1 MSVASV
7 LASLNGLSLP
17 HAAARLAA
25 AEVPVFPCVPGAK
38 NPLLKPDEENPK
50 SRPGGFR
57 MATTNARQVA
67 AWWRRWPSANIG
79 VPTGTTSGVDVVDV
93 DRKPG
98 GDGFVAF
105 ERARRAGLLP
115 GWLGVVRSASGGAH
129 FYLPADPDR
138 PQRSWQ
144 AAKAHVDFRGDGGY
158 IIVPP
163 SVIVVGEHRKGYEL
177 IAPATG
183 KIAPVDAAA
192 LRDFLDP
199 RPEPAVHRV
208 SGPIRS
214 GDAQRLAAWVAMRA
228 EGERNRGLFWASCR
242 LAEAGL
248 SLPEM
253 VDVLAPAGERA
264 GLPPREV
271 ETTIRSAYRSVHVQ
285 PAVSTAG
292 QGDASRRVPRLAGQV
307 LS

>member
-7 LASLNGLSLP
+7 LASLNDLSLP
-17 HAAARLAA
+17 QAAARLAA
-25 AEVPVFPCVPGAK
+25 AGVPVFPCVPGAK

-57 MATTNARQVA
+57 MATTDARQVA
-67 AWWRRWPSANIG
+67 AWWRRWPTANIG
-79 VPTGTTSGVDVVDV
+79 VPTGTASGVDVVDV

-98 GDGFVAF
+98 GDGFAAF
-105 ERARRAGLLP
+105 GRARRGGLVP
-115 GWLGVVRSASGGAH
+115 GWLAVVRSASGGAH
-129 FYLPADPDR
+129 FYFPATSDR

-144 AAKAHVDFRGDGGY
+144 AANAHVDFRGDGGY

-163 SVIVVGEHRKGYEL
+163 SVIVTGAHRGRYEL
-177 IAPATG
+177 VVPATG
-183 KIAPVDAAA
+183 KIVPVDAVA

-199 RPEPAVHRV
+199 RPEPAAHRTH
-208 SGPIRS
+208 GPIRS
-214 GDAQRLAAWVAMRA
+214 EDAKRLAAWVGMRA

-253 VDVLAPAGERA
+253 VGALAPAGERA

-285 PAVSTAG
+285 PAASSVG
-292 QGDASRRVPRLAGQV
+292 QGDALRRVPRLAGQV

>member
-1 MSVASV
+1 MSVARV
-7 LASLNGLSLP
+7 LAWLNGLSLP
-17 HAAARLAA
+17 QAAARLAA
-25 AEVPVFPCVPGAK
+25 VGVPVFPCVPGAK
-38 NPLLKPDEENPK
+38 NPLLKPEAENPK

-57 MATTNARQVA
+57 MATTDARQVA
-67 AWWRRWPSANIG
+67 AWWRAWPSANIG
-79 VPTGTTSGVDVVDV
+79 VPTGTASGLDVVDV
-93 DRKPG
+93 DRKSG
-98 GDGFVAF
+98 GDGFAAF
-105 ERARRAGLLP
+105 EHARRAGLVP

-129 FYLPADPDR
+129 FYFPADPNR

-144 AAKAHVDFRGDGGY
+144 AANAHVDFRGDGGY

-163 SVIVVGEHRKGYEL
+163 SVIVAGAHRGRYEL
-177 IAPATG
+177 VAPAIG
-183 KIAPVDAAA
+183 KIASVDAVA

-199 RPEPAVHRV
+199 RPEPAVQRARV
-208 SGPIRS
+208 PIRS
-214 GDAQRLAAWVAMRA
+214 EDAQRLAAWVGMRA
-228 EGERNRGLFWASCR
+228 EGERNRSLFWASCR

-253 VDVLAPAGERA
+253 VAALAPAGERV

-285 PAVSTAG
+285 PAASSVR

>member
-1 MSVASV
+1 MSVANV
-7 LASLNGLSLP
+7 LASITALP
-17 HAAARLAA
+17 LPRAAARLAA
-25 AEVPVFPCVPGAK
+25 ARVPVFPCVPGAK
-38 NPLLKPDEENPK
+38 NPLLKPDEKNTQAQ
-50 SRPGGFR
+50 PGGFR
-57 MATTNARQVA
+57 MATTDARQVA
-67 AWWRRWPSANIG
+67 EWWRRWPAANIG
-79 VPTGTTSGVDVVDV
+79 VPTGTASGVEIVDV

-98 GDGFVAF
+98 GDGFASL
-105 ERARRAGLLP
+105 ERARRAGLVP
-115 GWLGVVRSASGGAH
+115 GWLAVVRSASGGAH
-129 FYLPADPDR
+129 FYFPADPDR

-163 SVIVVGEHRKGYEL
+163 SAVTGSGPYALVAGAEHSPG
-177 IAPATG
+177 
-183 KIAPVDAAA
+183 PVDAVA

-199 RPEPAVHRV
+199 RPEPVPHRV
-208 SGPIRS
+208 RGPLRS
-214 GDAQRLAAWVAMRA
+214 EDAERLATWVGMRV

-253 VDVLAPAGERA
+253 VDALAPAGEQA

-271 ETTIRSAYRSVHVQ
+271 ETTIRSAYRATHAL
-285 PAVSTAG
+285 PAATPGGG
-292 QGDASRRVPRLAGQV
+292 QGEAPHRPAQRASQV